1 MRLKPCLMCP
11 EYFGVDSR
19 CKTSFVQI
27 GESEELFLDEVDI
40 SINQCLLELG
50 LFRLWVLSGCYAI
63 GADEDD
69 VQFGRRRS
77 RRN

>member
-1 MRLKPCLMCP
+1 MCP
-11 EYFGVDSR
+11 EFGVDSR
-19 CKTSFVQI
+19 CKTTFVEI
-27 GESEELFLDEVDI
+27 GESEKLFLDELDI
-40 SINQCLLELG
+40 SINQCLLELS

-63 GADEDD
+63 GADEGD